1 MCLIPLPSGISVNA
15 PRLLFYDQNRA
26 GSQLNDSVSATS
38 EHSLAQ
44 RRMAGSPDHQEIST
58 EFTGEIDD
66 ASHGV
71 TDKHMGLQPHILFR
85 CHCFGASAHS
95 CNDDRLRA
103 ARFRPRRSI
112 PENDT
117 TSSTDAICNSDSF
130 CLARSSASAS
140 ALKAGRNHR
149 SRSRSF

>member
-1 MCLIPLPSGISVNA
+1 MIPPRFLNYNWPGNLIPLPSGIFVNA

-38 EHSLAQ
+38 EHSLIQ

-58 EFTGEIDD
+58 EFTGGIDD

-85 CHCFGASAHS
+85 CHCFGTSAHS
-95 CNDDRLRA
+95 CTTIGCVPLVFDLADQFRKTTPPLRLMPYAIQTRFAWPGRA
-103 ARFRPRRSI
+103 QA
-112 PENDT
+112 
-117 TSSTDAICNSDSF
+117 
-130 CLARSSASAS
+130 LA
-140 ALKAGRNHR
+140 L
-149 SRSRSF
+149 